1 MSQLNLYKSFFY
13 DQTRIWY
20 SYKMSKQETYEVK
33 EKLTLI
39 IKHFYSTLS
48 KVNLNNIN
56 FKIWL
61 KWNCFHIYFNF
72 LCKSTLVGVCWKWT
86 NSYFYRN
93 GWMSVKKGRKFS
105 HVSIA
110 IAGKCCITDYMFIS
124 YIHCIDQK
132 LTNTNC
138 IQW

>member
-72 LCKSTLVGVCWKWT
+72 LCKSTLVGVYWKWT

-93 GWMSVKKGRKFS
+93 RWMSVKKGRKF
-105 HVSIA
+105 
-110 IAGKCCITDYMFIS
+110 DYRRKDLILLMLSFNINNWK
-124 YIHCIDQK
+124 YGTYK
-132 LTNTNC
+132 YLYFPTFR
-138 IQW
+138 